1 VSRLLQKVRSFADR
15 LVKVDQEARDVR
27 TARDTAIRQAASQHS
42 EREIAE
48 AARIS
53 GPAVHRIIARRAR

>member
-1 VSRLLQKVRSFADR
+1 MTALLQRVRQIADR
-15 LVKVDQEARDVR
+15 LIQFEAQARDER
-27 TARDTAIRQAASQHS
+27 TRRDTAIRQAAAQHS

-53 GPAVHRIIARRAR
+53 GPAVHRIIGRRRR